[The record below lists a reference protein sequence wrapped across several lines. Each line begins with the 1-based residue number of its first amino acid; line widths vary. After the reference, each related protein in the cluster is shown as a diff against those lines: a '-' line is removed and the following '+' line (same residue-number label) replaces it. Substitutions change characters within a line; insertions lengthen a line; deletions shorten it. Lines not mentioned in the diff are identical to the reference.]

1 MVREMV
7 DEEVVDV
14 GTEVSDKVCT
24 PSSAF
29 STNPSGT
36 LMELMKSKVGKEV
49 AVPLDP
55 LLSSVSGRVMVPFE
69 LLLLFSTTVGRVA
82 CVSISLTDGTSKL
95 RSLIPTALGM
105 TCAPFNSKGG
115 LAVTGLR
122 VTAWLSFKVNPLMMT
137 LDPVPESSEL
147 PLRSRG

>member
-1 MVREMV
+1 ME
-7 DEEVVDV
+7 DEEVADV
-14 GTEVSDKVCT
+14 GTEVNDTVCT

-29 STNPSGT
+29 STSPSGT
-36 LMELMKSKVGKEV
+36 LMELMKSRVGKEV
-49 AVPLDP
+49 AVPLP
-55 LLSSVSGRVMVPFE
+55 SSVSGRVMVPFE
-69 LLLLFSTTVGRVA
+69 LPLVFSTTVGSVA

-105 TCAPFNSKGG
+105 TCAPFSSKGG

-122 VTAWLSFKVNPLMMT
+122 VTAWPSFKVNPLMMT